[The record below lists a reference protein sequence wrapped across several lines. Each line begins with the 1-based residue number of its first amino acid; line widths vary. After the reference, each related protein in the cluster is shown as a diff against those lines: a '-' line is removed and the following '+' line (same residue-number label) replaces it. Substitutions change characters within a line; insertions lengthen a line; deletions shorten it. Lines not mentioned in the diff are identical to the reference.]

1 MRRGVGKPSR
11 CPHLCLFL
19 LCSRIFR
26 CRLQAPRARHAGRPT
41 PCRLHVWRV
50 AFGGMKGYAG
60 LMLRTRFSL
69 FAALAVLAAASL
81 PAVADDAKKKDAALP
96 GVDSTYSIVAPE
108 PEPDEPPADTS
119 GTKKFGKWELTVS
132 GYVWVQVGSGS
143 HGDGR

>member
-1 MRRGVGKPSR
+1 VRATPAGPDVG
-11 CPHLCLFL
+11 
-19 LCSRIFR
+19 
-26 CRLQAPRARHAGRPT
+26 
-41 PCRLHVWRV
+41 RV

-60 LMLRTRFSL
+60 VMLRMRSALLAT
-69 FAALAVLAAASL
+69 LAVLAAASL
-81 PAVADDAKKKDAALP
+81 PAVADEAKKDAALP

-108 PEPDEPPADTS
+108 PEPEDPPADAS